1 MDKFIWAMAVFATI
15 LALVIGSGF
24 TALEYVKEPPAAA
37 FYAASAPTA
46 QAAEIKPPV
55 HPDGTES
62 PVLPID
68 GSNPFPAS
76 KINIEDEQDKPD
88 EKAADT
94 VSIIGVG
101 DIMLGS
107 NYPVDYLPNTNILKN
122 VESVLQDADI
132 TVGNLEGTLFDEGGT
147 PKKCANPKICYA
159 FRTPSSY
166 GQYLADAGFDYL
178 SLANNHSNDFG
189 AQGITSTA
197 ANLEE
202 LNIKY
207 SGIENRFET
216 AILKKNGVRYGFVS
230 FAPNTAAV
238 KLNDY
243 AKAQKLIRKTKQKA
257 DIVIVMFHGGAEG
270 KQAEHLPFDTEMF
283 YGENRGNVVEFARLA
298 VDSGADV
305 VFGQGPH
312 VTRAIELYRD
322 RFISYSGGNFATY
335 GAINTSGISGIAPIF
350 KIITDKQGKFISGT
364 IIPITQA
371 GDKTSKIDPEKTVIE
386 RIIYLNHS
394 DFPNGNGLDVSPDGS
409 ITRR

>member
-1 MDKFIWAMAVFATI
+1 MDKFIWAMAVFAAI

-189 AQGITSTA
+189 AQGITATA
-197 ANLEE
+197 DNLEE
-202 LNIKY
+202 LNIKF

-216 AILKKNGVRYGFVS
+216 AILKKDGVKYGFVS

>member
-1 MDKFIWAMAVFATI
+1 M
-15 LALVIGSGF
+15 
-24 TALEYVKEPPAAA
+24 
-37 FYAASAPTA
+37 
-46 QAAEIKPPV
+46 
-55 HPDGTES
+55 
-62 PVLPID
+62 LPID
-68 GSNPFPAS
+68 GSNPAPVSNTGDA
-76 KINIEDEQDKPD
+76 DGQDTPD
-88 EKAADT
+88 GKAADT

-101 DIMLGS
+101 GIMLGS
-107 NYPVDYLPNTNILKN
+107 NYPVDYPPDTNILKH
-122 VESVLQDADI
+122 VESVLEDADI

-147 PKKCANPKICYA
+147 PKNVQTTKICYA
-159 FRTPSSY
+159 FRTPSAY

-178 SLANNHSNDFG
+178 SLANNHSNGFG
-189 AQGITSTA
+189 AQGITATA
-197 ANLEE
+197 GNLDE

-230 FAPNTAAV
+230 FAPNLAAV

-243 AKAQKLIRKTKQKA
+243 AKFKKLIRKTKQKT

-270 KQAEHLPFDTEMF
+270 KQAEHLPFDTEIF

-305 VFGQGPH
+305 VFGQGAH
-312 VTRAIELYRD
+312 VTRAVELYHD

-335 GAINTSGISGIAPIF
+335 GISGIAPIF
-350 KIITDKQGKFISGT
+350 KIITDKQGRFVSGN
-364 IIPITQA
+364 IIPITQV
-371 GDKTSKIDPEKTVIE
+371 GDKIPKIDPEKTVIE

-394 DFPNGNGLDVSPDGS
+394 DFPNGNGLDVSPGGD

>member
-1 MDKFIWAMAVFATI
+1 M
-15 LALVIGSGF
+15 
-24 TALEYVKEPPAAA
+24 KEPPPAAP
-37 FYAASAPTA
+37 YAVSAPQT
-46 QAAEIKPPV
+46 AEIKPAA
-55 HPDGTES
+55 HPAGTES

-68 GSNPFPAS
+68 SSNHAPVSNTGDA
-76 KINIEDEQDKPD
+76 DGQDAPD
-88 EKAADT
+88 GKAADT

-107 NYPVDYLPNTNILKN
+107 NYPVDYLPDTNILKN

-159 FRTPSSY
+159 FRTPSAY
-166 GQYLADAGFDYL
+166 GQYLTDAGFDYL

-189 AQGITSTA
+189 AQGITATA
-197 ANLEE
+197 GNLDE

-230 FAPNTAAV
+230 FAPNLAAV

-243 AKAQKLIRKTKQKA
+243 AKVRKLITKTKQKA

-270 KQAEHLPFDTEMF
+270 KQAEHLPFDTEIF

-312 VTRAIELYRD
+312 VTRAVELYRD
-322 RFISYSGGNFATY
+322 RFIPYSGGNFATY

-371 GDKTSKIDPEKTVIE
+371 DDKIPKIDPEKP
-386 RIIYLNHS
+386 LS
-394 DFPNGNGLDVSPDGS
+394 GGLF
-409 ITRR
+409 I